1 MTFFILLFGIYLY
14 YLEVDILLERIF
26 KLQSHGTDTRTE
38 FIAGLTTFMT
48 MAYILAVNPAILGA
62 SGMDSGAIFTATAV
76 ASAVASCFMAGLAN
90 LPFAL
95 SAGLG
100 LNAFFAYTV
109 CGVMGYS
116 WQQAL
121 TAVFVEGLIFIV
133 LSLSN
138 IREAIFNAIPNTL
151 KVAVSVGIGLFI
163 CFIGLQSSHIVVDS
177 PATLV
182 SIFSLKQ
189 AVATGTIHSAGVYVV
204 LAFLGVLLMSWLMYK
219 NVRGGILI
227 GMLLLWGLGIL
238 LELCGIYVPAPENG
252 YFSMIPG
259 AIISMPASL
268 APTAFK
274 LDFSFVQT
282 MDFVVVMCA
291 FLFVDLFD
299 TLGTLIGCAT
309 KGKMLDEKGE
319 LPGIKGALMSD
330 SLGTVLGS
338 LLGTSTITTFV
349 ESSAGIAEGG
359 RTGLTAVVTAGLFLL
374 ALFFSP
380 VFLSI
385 PSFATAA
392 ALITVGFLMLQQVTN
407 INWQD
412 NLLEAVPAYICVFS
426 MPFMYSISEG
436 ISLGVISYVVLH
448 MAAGKFDKLSPLM
461 YALAV
466 LFLLKYILL

>member
-1 MTFFILLFGIYLY
+1 MTKATNTGM
-14 YLEVDILLERIF
+14 LEKLF
-26 KLQSHGTDTRTE
+26 KLKEKRTNVRTE
-38 FIAGLTTFMT
+38 VIAGLTTFMT

-62 SGMDSGAIFTATAV
+62 SGMDTGAIFTATAV
-76 ASAVASCFMAGLAN
+76 ASAVASFFMASLAN

-100 LNAFFAYTV
+100 LNAFFAYTI

-116 WQQAL
+116 WEQAL

-182 SIFSLKQ
+182 TIFSLKQ
-189 AVATGTIHSAGVYVV
+189 AVATGTMQTAGVYVI
-204 LAFLGVLLMSWLMYK
+204 LAFIGILLMSWLLHK

-227 GMLLLWGLGIL
+227 GMIVLWCFGML
-238 LELCGIYVPAPENG
+238 LEVAGLYVPAPDKG
-252 YFSMIPG
+252 FFSMIPS
-259 AIISMPASL
+259 AIISMPASM
-268 APTAFK
+268 APTMFK

-282 MDFVVVMCA
+282 MDFLVVMCA

-309 KGKMLDEKGE
+309 KGNMLDKKGE

-330 SLGTVLGS
+330 SLGTVVGS

-349 ESSAGIAEGG
+349 ESSSGIAEGG
-359 RTGLTAVVTAGLFLL
+359 RTGLTAVVVAVLFLL

-392 ALITVGFLMLQQVTN
+392 ALITVGFLMLQQVAS
-407 INWQD
+407 INWKD
-412 NLLEAVPAYICVFS
+412 DLLEAVPAYICIFA

-436 ISLGVISYVVLH
+436 ISLGVISYVALH
-448 MAAGKFDKLSPLM
+448 MAAGRFEKLSPLM
-461 YALAV
+461 YILAA

>member
-1 MTFFILLFGIYLY
+1 
-14 YLEVDILLERIF
+14 
-26 KLQSHGTDTRTE
+26 
-38 FIAGLTTFMT
+38 
-48 MAYILAVNPAILGA
+48 
-62 SGMDSGAIFTATAV
+62 
-76 ASAVASCFMAGLAN
+76 
-90 LPFAL
+90 
-95 SAGLG
+95 
-100 LNAFFAYTV
+100 
-109 CGVMGYS
+109 
-116 WQQAL
+116 
-121 TAVFVEGLIFIV
+121 
-133 LSLSN
+133 
-138 IREAIFNAIPNTL
+138 
-151 KVAVSVGIGLFI
+151 
-163 CFIGLQSSHIVVDS
+163 
-177 PATLV
+177 
-182 SIFSLKQ
+182 
-189 AVATGTIHSAGVYVV
+189 
-204 LAFLGVLLMSWLMYK
+204 
-219 NVRGGILI
+219 
-227 GMLLLWGLGIL
+227 
-238 LELCGIYVPAPENG
+238 
-252 YFSMIPG
+252 
-259 AIISMPASL
+259 
-268 APTAFK
+268 
-274 LDFSFVQT
+274 VQT

-407 INWQD
+407 INWND

-461 YALAV
+461 YVLAV